1 MEIRLKTEAL
11 PQIGESGERRRKMH
25 RKEIFILAALII
37 FSSNLFFSSG
47 WGPGTNGSW
56 AQTPKESPAAVVPA
70 KNGVG
75 RTPGG
80 TPSKEILLPK
90 EEREV
95 EISREKQKLI
105 GVKKVEVAL
114 QQMGKIVRTVGRVEP
129 DEGRLFTVNSKTE
142 TWVEKLFAT
151 YTGKFV
157 KKGEPLAEV
166 YSPELLANQLEYQNL
181 LRWKTEKGHRLQRN
195 VEFSWGDRYNT
206 TGRMLTFDIDALLRV
221 AQQRLKFW
229 DFTDEQIKR
238 LDEGADPLRTF
249 TLYSPAAGYIIQKP
263 AVQGRR
269 FDPGEKLFDIADLS
283 AVWVLADIYS
293 YELPLIKPG
302 QTARITLTHFP
313 GKEFTS
319 KIDFIY
325 PQLSSETRTAKVRF
339 VLPNP
344 GDLLKPQMFGNVEIR
359 IDLGKRLAIPDDA
372 ILDTGTRKVVF
383 VEKGEG
389 TFEPREVAVGYR
401 GEGLTEIVKGLKAG
415 DRVVSSGNFL
425 IDSEAK
431 LRGVIPQ

>member
-1 MEIRLKTEAL
+1 M
-11 PQIGESGERRRKMH
+11 S
-25 RKEIFILAALII
+25 RKETFILAAII
-37 FSSNLFFSSG
+37 LLFLNFLLSSG
-47 WGPGTNGSW
+47 WEPSGKGAW
-56 AQTPKESPAAVVPA
+56 AESPKEGSAAALPA
-70 KNGVG
+70 KDGAG
-75 RTPGG
+75 S
-80 TPSKEILLPK
+80 PSKEIVSAK

-95 EISREKQKLI
+95 EISREKQQLI
-105 GVKKVEVAL
+105 GIKKVEVAL
-114 QQMGKIVRTVGRVEP
+114 RQMGKIVRTVGRIEP

-157 KKGEPLAEV
+157 NKGEPLAEV

-206 TGRMLTFDIDALLRV
+206 TGRMLTFDVDALLRV

-229 DFTDEQIKR
+229 DLSDEQIKK
-238 LDEGADPLRTF
+238 LEEGAEPIRTF
-249 TLYSPAAGYIIQKP
+249 TLYSPIAGYIIQKP

-283 AVWVLADIYS
+283 TVWVLADIYS
-293 YELPLIKPG
+293 YELPLIKVG
-302 QTARITLTHFP
+302 QTARILLTHFP
-313 GKEFTS
+313 GKEFAS
-319 KIDFIY
+319 KIDLIY
-325 PQLSSETRTAKVRF
+325 PQLSGETRTAKARVI
-339 VLPNP
+339 LPNP
-344 GDLLKPQMFGNVEIR
+344 GYLLKPQMFANVEIR
-359 IDLGKRLAIPDDA
+359 IDLGKRLAVPDDA

-389 TFEPREVAVGYR
+389 AFEPREVAVGYR

>member
-1 MEIRLKTEAL
+1 MY
-11 PQIGESGERRRKMH
+11 
-25 RKEIFILAALII
+25 RKETLLMAAAIFIL
-37 FSSNLFFSSG
+37 NLFFFSG
-47 WGPGTNGSW
+47 WGRGGNDSW
-56 AQTPKESPAAVVPA
+56 AQAPKKDSAAGAQEKNSAGSPAAGA
-70 KNGVG
+70 
-75 RTPGG
+75 
-80 TPSKEILLPK
+80 PSKEMLPAK
-90 EEREV
+90 QEGEV
-95 EISREKQKLI
+95 EISPEKQQLI
-105 GVKKVEVAL
+105 GVKKAQVAL
-114 QQMGKIVRTVGRVEP
+114 RPMGKIVRTVGRVEA

-221 AQQRLKFW
+221 AQQKLKFW

-269 FDPGEKLFDIADLS
+269 FEPGEKLFDIADLS
-283 AVWVLADIYS
+283 TVWVLADIYT
-293 YELPLIKPG
+293 YELPLVRVG
-302 QTARITLTHFP
+302 QPARIFLSNFP
-313 GKEFTS
+313 GKDFHS

-325 PQLSSETRTAKVRF
+325 PQLSGETRTAKVRF

-344 GDLLKPQMFGNVEIR
+344 GDLLKPQMFTNVEIR

-389 TFEPREVAVGYR
+389 TFEPREVTVGYR
-401 GEGLTEIVKGLKAG
+401 GEGLTEIIKGLKAG

-431 LRGVIPQ
+431 LRGVVPQ